1 MNYTLRQM
9 LTKGSK
15 KQLPKIEYLKGVFAE
30 NDSNAKSASIVDL
43 MATNFTS
50 IYSVYSYK
58 EEMVENALCYYRR
71 VHLKKNVHISIQKG
85 GGPSDFVFRDFSLIF
100 CMQA

>member
-1 MNYTLRQM
+1 M

-58 EEMVENALCYYRR
+58 EEMV
-71 VHLKKNVHISIQKG
+71 
-85 GGPSDFVFRDFSLIF
+85 
-100 CMQA
+100 